1 MLPWF
6 WATSQ
11 PRRNRFKRK
20 HELMKAKSKSVS
32 SQPALAVD
40 SEVVRT
46 IRQHARSCQ
55 TTEVC
60 GVLIG
65 QDRDRRIEVSACIEG
80 QNAEEAGAHVTFT
93 QDTWEHIYAVKDK
106 KFPSERIVGWYHS
119 HPGFGIFLSEHD
131 TFIHKNFF
139 SSPGQ
144 VAWVFDPHSDEE
156 GCFGWVDGRI
166 ERLTRIAVV
175 DRRGGEAADA
185 KSAAESDSAAAHS
198 NHDST
203 DAAPPA
209 ENKHIRVERFEAEA
223 AGKDGFSSLEQLVAK
238 VFFSIALLALG
249 GFSSWYLFPRVE
261 VVPVL
266 VDPRNG
272 NLVDPLT
279 RKVVG
284 QLPLVEPADPA
295 RQDQAM
301 PNPPSGAGDGSDQ
314 KENNAKPK

>member
-1 MLPWF
+1 
-6 WATSQ
+6 
-11 PRRNRFKRK
+11 
-20 HELMKAKSKSVS
+20 MKTKSKSVS
-32 SQPALAVD
+32 SQPSLAVD

-55 TTEVC
+55 STEVC

-106 KFPSERIVGWYHS
+106 KFPNERIVGWYHS

-175 DRRGGEAADA
+175 DRRGGQAADE
-185 KSAAESDSAAAHS
+185 KSAAEPGRATTYS

-203 DAAPPA
+203 DAAPQA
-209 ENKHIRVERFEAEA
+209 ESKTIRVQRFEADA

-238 VFFSIALLALG
+238 VFFSLALLALG
-249 GFSSWYLFPRVE
+249 GLSTWYLFPRVE
-261 VVPVL
+261 VLPVL
-266 VDPRNG
+266 VDPTNG
-272 NLVDPLT
+272 NLVDPQT
-279 RKVVG
+279 GKVVG
-284 QLPLVEPADPA
+284 QLAQIGQAEPAKPDSPA
-295 RQDQAM
+295 
-301 PNPPSGAGDGSDQ
+301 PNPQPNAAGGSGQ
-314 KENNAKPK
+314 KENNAKSK